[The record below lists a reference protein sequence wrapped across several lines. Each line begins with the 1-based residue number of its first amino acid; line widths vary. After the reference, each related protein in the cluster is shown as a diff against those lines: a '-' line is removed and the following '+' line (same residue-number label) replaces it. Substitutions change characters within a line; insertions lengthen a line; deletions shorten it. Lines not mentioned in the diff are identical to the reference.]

1 MRVGYASAIDEFDVV
16 DLVPRPLGD
25 HDVRVEVGASGIC
38 ASDHSA
44 LVGHLPFALP
54 MALGHELAGRVVEV
68 GSAVTRVVVGDRVI
82 GTSKPSC
89 GQCWW
94 CQRGITYNCDRTS
107 SAWAEPRYDSP
118 EGLGVSSFVGVG
130 SFGDQAT
137 VHEIGVIPVST
148 DLPDEQLAL
157 VGCAVITGAG
167 AVFNTAKVA
176 PGEDVAVIGCG
187 GVGMA
192 MVQAAAVSGAGRI
205 IAVDPVGSKRE
216 KALTMGATDQ
226 IDPTAGDVVERIR
239 DLTGG
244 RGADV
249 AFEAVGRTETITTAF
264 RAARRAGK
272 VVVAGAADSVAKLDI
287 GCWEL
292 AASGKILTSTLAG
305 NANAMRDF
313 PMIVRYA
320 EQGRFDL
327 GQFVSRTISL
337 DAVAIRAAF
346 DDKESVRVVIKP

>member
-1 MRVGYASAIDEFDVV
+1 MRIGYASAIGEFDVL
-16 DLVPRPLGD
+16 DLVPRPLGA

-54 MALGHELAGRVVEV
+54 LVLGHELAGRVVEV
-68 GSAVTRVVVGDRVI
+68 GRAVTRVVVGDRVI

-107 SAWAEPRYDSP
+107 AAWAEPRYDSP
-118 EGLGVSSFVGVG
+118 EGAGVNSFVGIG
-130 SFGDQAT
+130 SFGDHST
-137 VHEIGVIPVST
+137 VHEMCVVPVST

-167 AVFNTAKVA
+167 AVFNTAKVT

-192 MVQAAAVSGAGRI
+192 MIQAAELSGAVRI
-205 IAVDPVGSKRE
+205 IAVDPVASKRE
-216 KALTMGATDQ
+216 KALKIGATDQ
-226 IDPTAGDVVERIR
+226 IDPADGDVVDRIR

-249 AFEAVGRTETITTAF
+249 AFEAVGQTETITLAF
-264 RAARRAGK
+264 QAARRAGK

-292 AASGKILTSTLAG
+292 AASGKVLTSTLAG
-305 NANAMRDF
+305 NANASRDF
-313 PMIVRYA
+313 PKIVRYA

-327 GQFVSRTISL
+327 SQFVSKTIPL
-337 DAVAIRAAF
+337 EAAAIRAAF